1 MDTSSLKSLKTLKN
15 QHVISAKQFNRE
27 LTENLLNRS
36 AQLESEIKAKGKLDI
51 LKGRVVAL
59 LFCEASTRTSCSFAT
74 AIMKLGADVLNVS
87 WENSSAKK
95 GETMQD
101 TLRTLEGFSD
111 AIVMR
116 HPEKGIHEKMKPYL
130 KNPIFNAGDGAGE
143 HPTQALLDIY
153 TIYRELGG
161 LDGLTLT
168 LLGDLKYGRT
178 VHSLLKLLSLFNG
191 LTVNL
196 VCPENLQFPE
206 EILNDIGK
214 DGIKNIK
221 INHSTELTN
230 EIVASTD
237 VLYVTRLQRERFT
250 NDADF
255 LKIKSGYN
263 VSKET
268 LKSAKDK
275 MIVMHPLPRVD
286 ELNEDMDS
294 DPRAAYFKQVAYGVF
309 MRAAL
314 LEAVLA

>member
-1 MDTSSLKSLKTLKN
+1 MDTTSISPLKN
-15 QHVISAKQFNRE
+15 QHVISAKQFDRS
-27 LTENLLNRS
+27 LTESLLKRS
-36 AQLESEIKAKGKLDI
+36 EFLESEIKSKGKLDI
-51 LKGRVVAL
+51 LKGKVVAL
-59 LFCEASTRTSCSFAT
+59 LFCEASTRTSCSFSTAAT
-74 AIMKLGADVLNVS
+74 KLGADVLNVN

-116 HPEKGIHEKMKPYL
+116 HPEKGIHEKMTKYISH
-130 KNPIFNAGDGAGE
+130 PIFNAGDGAGE
-143 HPTQALLDIY
+143 HPSQALLDLY
-153 TIYRELGG
+153 TIYRELGKI
-161 LDGLTLT
+161 DGLTVT

-178 VHSLLKLLSLFNG
+178 VHSLLKFLSLFDG

-196 VCPENLQFPE
+196 VCPENLSFPE
-206 EILNDIGK
+206 ELLAEVNGDK
-214 DGIKNIK
+214 IK
-221 INHSTELTN
+221 INHSTELT
-230 EIVASTD
+230 EELIASSD

-255 LKIKSGYN
+255 LKIKSGYS

-268 LKSAKDK
+268 LKVAKTK

-294 DPRAAYFKQVAYGVF
+294 DPRAAYFRQVAYGVF
-309 MRAAL
+309 LRAAL
-314 LEAVLA
+314 VEAVLA

>member
-1 MDTSSLKSLKTLKN
+1 MDTTLSLKN
-15 QHVISAKQFNRE
+15 QHIISAKQFDRA
-27 LTENLLNRS
+27 LTDKLLKRS
-36 AQLESEIKAKGKLDI
+36 AELESEIKSKGKLEI
-51 LKGRVVAL
+51 LKGKVIAL

-74 AIMKLGADVLNVS
+74 AVTKLGADVLQVN

-116 HPEKGIHEKMKPYL
+116 HPEKGIHERMKPYL

-143 HPTQALLDIY
+143 HPTQALLDLY

-161 LDGLTLT
+161 IDGLNIT

-178 VHSLLKLLSLFNG
+178 VHSLLKLLSLFEG

-196 VCPENLQFPE
+196 VCPESLSFPE
-206 EILNDIGK
+206 ELLNEINK
-214 DGIKNIK
+214 DRLK
-221 INHSTELTN
+221 INISSELSS
-230 EIVASTD
+230 EIMSNTD

-263 VSKET
+263 VSKDT
-268 LKSAKDK
+268 LKNAKSK

-286 ELNEDMDS
+286 ELNEDLDT
-294 DPRAAYFKQVAYGVF
+294 DPRAGYFKQVAYGVF

>member
-1 MDTSSLKSLKTLKN
+1 MNMLKS
-15 QHVISAKQFNRE
+15 QHIISAKQFNRQMVDY
-27 LTENLLNRS
+27 LLNR
-36 AQLESEIKAKGKLDI
+36 AEFLENEIKKQGKLDI
-51 LKGRVVAL
+51 LKGKVVAL

-74 AIMKLGADVLNVS
+74 ACMKLGADVLNVN

-116 HPEKGIHEKMKPYL
+116 HPEKGIHGKMINYL

-143 HPTQALLDIY
+143 HPSQALLDVY
-153 TIYRELGG
+153 TIYRELKQV
-161 LDGLTLT
+161 DGLTVT
-168 LLGDLKYGRT
+168 LLGDLKFGRT
-178 VHSLLKLLSLFNG
+178 VHSLLKILSFFND

-196 VCPENLQFPE
+196 VCPESLSFPE
-206 EILNDIGK
+206 ELLK
-214 DGIKNIK
+214 ELDGEKIK
-221 INHSTELTN
+221 IVHSTDLTK

-250 NDADF
+250 NDQDF

-263 VSKET
+263 VSKST
-268 LKSAKDK
+268 LKDAKEK

-286 ELNEDMDS
+286 ELDEDIDN

-309 MRAAL
+309 LRAAL
-314 LEAVLA
+314 VESVLA

>member
-1 MDTSSLKSLKTLKN
+1 MDTVSPLKN
-15 QHVISAKQFNRE
+15 QHVTSAKQFDRA
-27 LTENLLNRS
+27 LTERLLIRS
-36 AQLESEIKAKGKLDI
+36 AYLESEIKSKGKLEI
-51 LKGRVVAL
+51 LRGKVVAL
-59 LFCEASTRTSCSFAT
+59 LFCEASTRTSSSFSTAAT
-74 AIMKLGADVLNVS
+74 KLGADVLTVN

-116 HPEKGIHEKMKPYL
+116 HPEKGIHDRMKPYL
-130 KNPIFNAGDGAGE
+130 QHPILNAGDGAGE
-143 HPTQALLDIY
+143 HPSQALLDLY
-153 TIYRELGG
+153 TIYRELGTI
-161 LDGLTLT
+161 DGLTVT

-178 VHSLLKLLSLFNG
+178 VHSLLKFMSLFDG

-196 VCPENLQFPE
+196 VCPESLSFPE
-206 EILNDIGK
+206 ELLEE
-214 DGIKNIK
+214 IKTDRIRVV
-221 INHSTELTN
+221 HSTELTT
-230 EIVASTD
+230 EIIKATD

-255 LKIKSGYN
+255 LKIRSGYN

-268 LKSAKDK
+268 LTHAKEK
-275 MIVMHPLPRVD
+275 MVVMHPLPRVD
-286 ELNEDMDS
+286 ELNEDLDS

>member
-1 MDTSSLKSLKTLKN
+1 MMDTLSLKN

-27 LTENLLNRS
+27 LTEKLLKR
-36 AQLESEIKAKGKLDI
+36 AAELESEIKSKGKLDI
-51 LKGRVVAL
+51 LKGKVIAL

-74 AIMKLGADVLNVS
+74 AIMKLGADALTVN

-143 HPTQALLDIY
+143 HPTQALLDLY

-161 LDGLTLT
+161 LDGLSIT

-196 VCPENLQFPE
+196 VCPESLQFPE
-206 EILNDIGK
+206 ELLNELGSDK
-214 DGIKNIK
+214 IK
-221 INHSTELTN
+221 INHYTQLTN
-230 EIVASTD
+230 ETVASTD

-268 LKSAKDK
+268 LKNAKEK

-294 DPRAAYFKQVAYGVF
+294 DPRAGYFKQVAYGVF
-309 MRAAL
+309 MRSAL